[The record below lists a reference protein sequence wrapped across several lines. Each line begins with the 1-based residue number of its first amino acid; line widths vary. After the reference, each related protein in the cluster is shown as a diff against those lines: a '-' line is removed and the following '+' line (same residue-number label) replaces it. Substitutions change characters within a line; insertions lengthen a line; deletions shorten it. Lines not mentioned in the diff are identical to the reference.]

1 MSVAVERRS
10 FFDPRTIRED
20 LLSGLTVA
28 LVGLPQCLAYAMMS
42 GLPPA
47 YGLATAAVPGAIAA
61 IAGKSAQVVTGPTNT
76 TGLLILAALGPFLGE
91 SGLLTTEG
99 LPVLATLT
107 LLAGLLRVVG
117 SYAGAAH
124 LLRFLPSS
132 VLIGFTAGAGILI
145 VLMQLDEALGLPP
158 VRGGG
163 LPDEIMGIAG
173 AIGSGRFPALP
184 AVGVTVGTIAAL
196 ILGKRYAPRWPTAL
210 LAILVAIVGA
220 WALGLDASSGLP
232 LVSDRSVIPAGWPP
246 GALPTLDLDVIRSL
260 LAPAI
265 AIVFLGTLELTVSAK
280 AGGARPDMR
289 AELRAQGLA
298 NVVGAFTSAFPASAS
313 LTRSAL
319 LKLGGGKTRL
329 AALSAALAVVPIL
342 VFGGTFAGYIPQAS
356 LAGVLFVTA
365 HGMVD
370 RKRLGAMWRVG
381 RETRVLMLV
390 TLVGTLT
397 LPLEYAIL
405 LGAGLGLAI
414 HLAKTTKPRL
424 VSLTLEDGELR
435 PLAPDEDPELVVIE
449 VSGPLHYAAIES
461 MAKRIGDAV
470 PPSATRVI
478 LDLSHAQEMR
488 YAALQ
493 WLEQLCGEL
502 SRRGATLELAG
513 VNERFER
520 MMARSTCE
528 IPVTTY
534 DPHPGRALTAA
545 VEGRAHSPKVI

>member
-1 MSVAVERRS
+1 MNVAVERRS

-61 IAGKSAQVVTGPTNT
+61 IAGRSAQVVTGPTNT
-76 TGLLILAALGPFLGE
+76 TGLLILAALGPWLGE
-91 SGLLTTEG
+91 SGLLTVEG

-117 SYAGAAH
+117 SYAGAAE
-124 LLRFLPSS
+124 LLRFLPAS
-132 VLIGFTAGAGILI
+132 VLVGFTAGAGLLI
-145 VLMQLDEALGLPP
+145 AMMQLDEALGLPP

-163 LPDEIMGIAG
+163 LPDELVGIG
-173 AIGSGRFPALP
+173 RAIASGHLPALP
-184 AVGVTVGTIAAL
+184 ALGVTVATIAAL
-196 ILGKRYAPRWPTAL
+196 VLGKRHARRWPTAL
-210 LAILVAIVGA
+210 LAILAAILFA
-220 WALGLDASSGLP
+220 WALGLDASRGLP
-232 LVSDRSVIPAGWPP
+232 LVSDRSSIPAGWPP
-246 GALPTLDLDVIRSL
+246 GALPTLDVGVLRDL
-260 LAPAI
+260 LAPAV

-298 NVVGAFTSAFPASAS
+298 NLVGAFTSAFPASAS

-365 HGMVD
+365 YGMVD
-370 RKRLGAMWRVG
+370 RKRIGAMWKVG
-381 RETRVLMLV
+381 RETRVLMTV
-390 TLVGTLT
+390 TLIGTLT

-414 HLAKTTKPRL
+414 HLAKTTTPRL
-424 VSLTLEDGELR
+424 VTLTVDAGELR
-435 PLAPDEDPELVVIE
+435 PVAPDEDPELVVVE
-449 VSGPLHYAAIES
+449 VSGSLHYAAVES
-461 MAKRIGDAV
+461 MVKGFGDAV
-470 PPSATRVI
+470 PPSARRVI
-478 LDLSHAQEMR
+478 IDVSHAQEMR
-488 YAALQ
+488 YSALQ
-493 WLEQLCGEL
+493 WLEQLSGEL
-502 SRRGATLELAG
+502 RRRGATLEIAG
-513 VNERFER
+513 VPERFER
-520 MMARSTCE
+520 MLARSTFE
-528 IPVTTY
+528 IPVTSY
-534 DPHPGRALTAA
+534 DPHPGRALRAA
-545 VEGRAHSPKVI
+545 IEGDAHSPKV